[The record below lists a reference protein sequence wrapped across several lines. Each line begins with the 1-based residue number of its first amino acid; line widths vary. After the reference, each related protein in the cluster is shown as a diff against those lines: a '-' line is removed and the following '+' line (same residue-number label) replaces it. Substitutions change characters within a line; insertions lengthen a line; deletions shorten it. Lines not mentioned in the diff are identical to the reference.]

1 MLYEKDIL
9 LQKLIV
15 YGFIFGQYFI
25 CYGLSKF
32 MFLDIFK
39 LYMIYYCVYPRNMQK
54 TSHIMKHITTLVIEN
69 SVDSTSTLP
78 ETVTKSVITSS
89 ISEGT
94 LRFVFYLRLYFVQM
108 FSKYIHKSYLLLD
121 RLIS

>member
-1 MLYEKDIL
+1 MLYEKDNL
-9 LQKLIV
+9 LEKLVV
-15 YGFIFGQYFI
+15 YEFIFGQYFI

-39 LYMIYYCVYPRNMQK
+39 LYMIYYCVYPRNMQI
-54 TSHIMKHITTLVIEN
+54 TSHLMKHITTLVIEN
-69 SVDSTSTLP
+69 SVDSTSTLL
-78 ETVTKSVITSS
+78 ETIAKSVITSS
-89 ISEGT
+89 ISKGT

-108 FSKYIHKSYLLLD
+108 FSKYIQKSYLLLD